1 MSKGSMSA
9 PLERTWKRR
18 KARKRDFANGE
29 AELLQKTKTFYYL
42 VLTFQ
47 K

>member
-9 PLERTWKRR
+9 PLEWKRR